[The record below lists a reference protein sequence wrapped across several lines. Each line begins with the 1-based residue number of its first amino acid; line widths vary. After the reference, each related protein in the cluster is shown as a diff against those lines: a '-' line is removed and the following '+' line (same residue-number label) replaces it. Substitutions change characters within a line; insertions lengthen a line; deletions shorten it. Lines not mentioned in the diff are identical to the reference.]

1 MRRRGVRGNGLD
13 AWPGYVDALSTL
25 LMVIIF
31 VLLVFVLAQAF
42 LSVALNGR
50 QTALDRLSR
59 EMAQLTQLLSLER
72 GHGHALELSVATL
85 RLQHQGDAATAATL
99 SSEVAADTAKLAA
112 ADKLG
117 SDAQAQVALLNRQLA
132 ELQQQLAAIVQALD
146 LSQKDL
152 KDRDARITDLGNRL
166 NIALADKVNELKR
179 YRSEF
184 FGRLSALLAGRPG
197 IRVVGDR
204 FVFQSEVLFPPGS
217 AELSAAG
224 REQMRTLARTLKQIA
239 AEIPPD
245 LPWILRVDG
254 HADRQPIVSAAFPTN
269 WELSSARAIT
279 VVKLLIA
286 EGVRPQN
293 LAATAFS
300 QFQPL
305 DDGNGPEAFTRNRR
319 IELRLTDR

>member
-1 MRRRGVRGNGLD
+1 MRRRGVRNNGLD

-59 EMAQLTQLLSLER
+59 EMTQLTQLLSLEK
-72 GHGHALELSVATL
+72 GNSHALELQVATL
-85 RLQHQGDAATAATL
+85 KLRHETDSATAAAL
-99 SSEVAADTAKLAA
+99 SGEVAADTAKLAT

-117 SDAQAQVALLNRQLA
+117 ADAQAQVALLNRQLA
-132 ELQQQLAAIVQALD
+132 ELQQQLAAIAQALD

-152 KDRDARITDLGNRL
+152 KERDSRITDLGNRL

-254 HADRQPIVSAAFPTN
+254 HADRQPIVNSVFPTN

-286 EGVRPQN
+286 EGVKPQN

-305 DDGNGPEAFTRNRR
+305 DNGDSPEALARNRR

>member
-25 LMVIIF
+25 LMVVIF

-72 GHGHALELSVATL
+72 GHSHALELSVATL
-85 RLQHQGDAATAATL
+85 RLQHGREEAAAAAL
-99 SSEVAADTAKLAA
+99 SGEVAADAGKLAA

-117 SDAQAQVALLNRQLA
+117 SDAQAQVGLLNRQLA
-132 ELQQQLAAIVQALD
+132 ELQQQLAAIAQALD

-152 KDRDARITDLGNRL
+152 KERDARITDLGNRL

-217 AELSAAG
+217 AELSQAG
-224 REQMRTLARTLKQIA
+224 REQMRTLARTLRQIA
-239 AEIPPD
+239 AEIPAD

-254 HADRQPIVSAAFPTN
+254 HADRQPIASTVFPTN
-269 WELSSARAIT
+269 WELSSARAVT
-279 VVKLLIA
+279 VVKLLTA

-305 DDGNGPEAFTRNRR
+305 DGGNSPEALARNRR

>member
-25 LMVIIF
+25 LMVVIF

-59 EMAQLTQLLSLER
+59 EMTQLTQLLSLER
-72 GHGHALELSVATL
+72 GHSRALELSVATL
-85 RLQHQGDAATAATL
+85 RLQHGRDEATAAAL
-99 SSEVAADTAKLAA
+99 SGEVAADAGKLAA
-112 ADKLG
+112 ADRLG
-117 SDAQAQVALLNRQLA
+117 SDAQAQVALLNRQLI
-132 ELQQQLAAIVQALD
+132 ELQQQLAAIAQALD

-152 KDRDARITDLGNRL
+152 KERDARITDLGERL

-217 AELSAAG
+217 AELSPAG
-224 REQMRTLARTLKQIA
+224 REQMRTLARTLRQIA
-239 AEIPPD
+239 AEIPAD

-254 HADRQPIVSAAFPTN
+254 HADRQPIASTVFPTN
-269 WELSSARAIT
+269 WELSSARAVT

-305 DDGNGPEAFTRNRR
+305 DGGTSPEALARNRR